1 MSIGLQDK
9 GLEYALTSFKNAAT
23 QVRLYG
29 EYPPP
34 AGSPVPAYTD
44 YVDITS
50 NWNNPTEVSNVWKL
64 TTVNTMIF
72 EITDAK
78 IQSLNG
84 GPFTIIGIEIADN
97 SNNLLLKKE
106 FTSDDAPYVFS
117 SRTVFNLESITV
129 SAVVSN
135 GIVTFA

>member
-1 MSIGLQDK
+1 MSLGLQDK
-9 GLEYALTSFKNAAT
+9 GLEYALTAFKNGAT

-34 AGSPVPAYTD
+34 SGSPVPAYTD
-44 YVDITS
+44 YADISS

-64 TTVNTMIF
+64 TTINATVF

-84 GPFTIIGIEIADN
+84 GPFTVIGIEIADS
-97 SNNLLLKKE
+97 SNNLLLKKD

-117 SRTVFNLESITV
+117 QRTVFNLESITV
-129 SAVVSN
+129 SAVVTDS
-135 GIVTFA
+135 IVTFV